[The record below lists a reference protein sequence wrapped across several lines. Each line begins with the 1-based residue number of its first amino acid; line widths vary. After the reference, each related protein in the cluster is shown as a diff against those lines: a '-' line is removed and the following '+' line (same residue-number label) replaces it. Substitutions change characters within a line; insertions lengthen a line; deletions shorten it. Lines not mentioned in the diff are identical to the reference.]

1 MSSRWHRERHGKE
14 GGAAAVEF
22 ALLLPLL
29 LMLVFGIIQYGL
41 YFWTMQGGSD
51 IARDA
56 ARLSAVGTP
65 AKCLDFQGAVRAQV
79 ESLNGAGEGARIT
92 RTYVDTAPN
101 GINVGD
107 TVRVRVEFA
116 AADLQLPF
124 LPFVNDGL
132 VSTTAEARVEYVP
145 SAPEGCT

>member
-1 MSSRWHRERHGKE
+1 MSSRRHRERRGKE

-29 LMLVFGIIQYGL
+29 LLLVFGIVQYGL
-41 YFWTMQGGSD
+41 YFWTLQGGSD

-65 AKCLDFQGAVRAQV
+65 DKCLTFRSAVRAQV
-79 ESLNGAGEGARIT
+79 ESLNGAGEVATIT
-92 RTYVDTAPN
+92 RTYVDASPN

-107 TVRVRVEFA
+107 TVRVRVEFP

-124 LPFVNDGL
+124 LPFVNGGL
-132 VSTTAEARVEYVP
+132 VATTAEARVEYVP
-145 SAPEGCT
+145 VAPEPCA